1 MLPDCFP
8 ESLLKASRK
17 LSLKKGESLFQQDDR
32 VDSLFYIIE
41 GEVIALRYQQDG
53 KPAIMMRNTSG
64 EMFAPASMNMS
75 SYPCSA
81 VAVLPSSLLQISV
94 PVFQT
99 HLQNN
104 HKFASFYIQSL
115 ADNLKRQCARSE
127 RLRLKSA
134 KQRVLHYI
142 SCESPSG
149 TEITLS
155 CPTSKWAEE
164 LGIEP
169 ESLYRTLAEMEKE
182 GVIERDKRCIRITCN
197 ASIAK
202 RDNNH

>member
-1 MLPDCFP
+1 MLPDCLP
-8 ESLLKASRK
+8 ESLLKASRS
-17 LSLKKGESLFQQDDR
+17 LSLKKGESLFQQDDS
-32 VDSLFYIIE
+32 VVSLFYIIE
-41 GEVIALRYQQDG
+41 GELIALRYQRDG

-64 EMFAPASMNMS
+64 EMFAPASMNMP

-81 VAVLPSSLLQISV
+81 VASLSSRVLQI
-94 PVFQT
+94 PVSIIQK
-99 HLQNN
+99 HLESNN
-104 HKFASFYIQSL
+104 KFATFYIQSL
-115 ADNLKRQCARSE
+115 ADNLKKQCARSE

-134 KQRVLHYI
+134 KERVLHYI
-142 SCESPSG
+142 SCESTSS

-182 GVIERDKRCIRITCN
+182 GVIERDKRCIRI
-197 ASIAK
+197 K
-202 RDNNH
+202 D